1 MFQDRLI
8 VSNPEDAG
16 NQFSSPVN
24 QRHIL
29 YLFARGLSIES
40 NLYGL
45 NGRILRVNLSD
56 ESSKTDSFSEDY
68 AKKFIGGKGFAI
80 DLLYKELS
88 PGIKPLGPENKLV
101 FSTGPLN
108 ATGIPGDTRF
118 VVAGKSPLTGIWGEG
133 NCSGW
138 FADSLKKSGYD
149 ALVVEG
155 TSKKPVYIW
164 INDDVVEVR
173 PAEHLWGKW
182 TLETEKLI
190 KEEVGI
196 NASVVAEGPAA
207 ENLVAFSAVTHTA
220 HRAAGR
226 TGLGA
231 VMGSKK
237 LKAIAALGTG
247 KVAVANPDKVQEL
260 RTNIVKETFVAE
272 FTTVLREHGQAGF
285 VMDLHNDG
293 ILPTRNFQSGV
304 FDGAKAI
311 SGQTMTETILKRR
324 EACPRC
330 PVACKRMVEVTE
342 GPFAPV
348 LPEYGGPE
356 YENVAALGSLLGVDR
371 LDAVCRMN
379 MLCNAYSLDT
389 ISAGVCI
396 AWAMEC
402 FEAGIITTEDT
413 DGLELTFGNAK
424 AAVKMVEKIALKEGF
439 GAIFSEGLSKAAEK
453 IGKGSERFAVEV
465 KRLELPMHEPRG
477 KKGLGLMYAV
487 SNRGGCHMQSMH
499 DPDLESPNM
508 APEIGISVPLHRLDT
523 SRKKV
528 IAMKKT
534 SDWTAMIN
542 STGICSNIYWFGSVY
557 YRPLHQVEILNAV
570 TGWGLSVD
578 EYMNAGERINTYCRA
593 FNAREGV
600 TRNDDKLPHRLM
612 EPLIGGP
619 THGQSISQE
628 ELDSMLDSY
637 YEICGWDKVTGI
649 PTKERLNKLGLGFI
663 NL

>member
-1 MFQDRLI
+1 
-8 VSNPEDAG
+8 
-16 NQFSSPVN
+16 
-24 QRHIL
+24 
-29 YLFARGLSIES
+29 
-40 NLYGL
+40 
-45 NGRILRVNLSD
+45 VNL
-56 ESSKTDSFSEDY
+56 TDGSTKIDTFSEEY
-68 AKKFIGGKGFAI
+68 AKKFIGGKGLAI
-80 DLLYKELS
+80 DLLYKELA
-88 PGIKPLGPENKLV
+88 PGIDPLGPDNKLV
-101 FSTGPLN
+101 FATGPVN
-108 ATGIPGDTRF
+108 AAGIPGDTRF

-138 FADSLKKSGYD
+138 FADGLKKSGYD

-155 TSKKPVYIW
+155 ASVEPVYIW

-173 PAEHLWGKW
+173 PAGHLWGKW

-196 NASVVAEGPAA
+196 DAGVVAEGPAA
-207 ENLVAFSAVTHTA
+207 ENLVTISAVTHTA

-237 LKAIAALGTG
+237 LKAIAAYGTG
-247 KVAVANPDKVQEL
+247 KVEVANPDKVRDLQ
-260 RTNIVKETFVAE
+260 TNIVKETFEAE
-272 FTTVLREHGQAGF
+272 FTVVLREHGQAGF
-285 VMDLHNDG
+285 VVDLHNDG
-293 ILPTRNFQSGV
+293 ILPTRNFKSGV
-304 FDGAKAI
+304 FEGAEKI
-311 SGQTMTETILKRR
+311 SGQAMTETILKSR

-348 LPEYGGPE
+348 DPEYGGPE
-356 YENVAALGSLLGVDR
+356 YENAAALGSLLGVDQ

-402 FEAGIITTEDT
+402 YEVGILTKEDT
-413 DGLELTFGNAK
+413 DGLELTFGNAE

-439 GAIFSEGLSKAAEK
+439 GAIFSEGLTKAAEK
-453 IGKGSERFAVEV
+453 IGKGSEKFAVEV
-465 KRLELPMHEPRG
+465 KGLEIPMHEPRG
-477 KKGLGLMYAV
+477 KKGLGVMYAV

-499 DPDLESPNM
+499 DPDLESPDM
-508 APEIGISVPLHRLDT
+508 APEVGISKPLHRLDT
-523 SRKKV
+523 SMEKV
-528 IAMKKT
+528 LALKKT

-542 STGICSNIYWFGSVY
+542 STGLCSNIYWFGSVF

-570 TGWGLSVD
+570 TGWDFSVE
-578 EYMNAGERINTYCRA
+578 EYMDTGERINTYCRA
-593 FNAREGV
+593 YNVREGV
-600 TRNDDKLPHRLM
+600 TREADTLPRRFM

-619 THGQSISQE
+619 TDGQAISQE

-637 YEICGWDKVTGI
+637 YEICGWDKKTGI
-649 PTKERLNKLGLGFI
+649 PTKERLNRLGLGFV

>member
-1 MFQDRLI
+1 M
-8 VSNPEDAG
+8 
-16 NQFSSPVN
+16 
-24 QRHIL
+24 
-29 YLFARGLSIES
+29 
-40 NLYGL
+40 NLTDGSTK
-45 NGRILRVNLSD
+45 I
-56 ESSKTDSFSEDY
+56 DSFSENY
-68 AKKFIGGKGFAI
+68 AKKYIGGKGLAI
-80 DLLYKELS
+80 DLLYKELA
-88 PGIKPLGPENKLV
+88 PGIDPLSPDNKLM
-101 FSTGPLN
+101 FSTGPVN
-108 ATGIPGDTRF
+108 AAGIPGDTRF

-138 FADSLKKSGYD
+138 FADGLKKSGYD

-155 TSKKPVYIW
+155 ASDEPVYIW
-164 INDDVVEVR
+164 INGDVVEVR
-173 PAEHLWGKW
+173 PAGYLWGKW

-190 KEEVGI
+190 KREVGVD
-196 NASVVAEGPAA
+196 ASVVAEGPAA

-237 LKAIAALGTG
+237 LKAIAAYCTG
-247 KVAVANPDKVQEL
+247 KVAVADPDKVREL
-260 RTNIVKETFVAE
+260 RTNIVKETFEAE
-272 FTTVLREHGQAGF
+272 FTVVLREHGQAGF

-293 ILPTRNFQSGV
+293 ILPTRNFKSGV
-304 FDGAKAI
+304 FEGAEKI
-311 SGQTMTETILKRR
+311 SGQTMTETVLKSR

-356 YENVAALGSLLGVDR
+356 YENAAALGSLLGVDR

-402 FEAGIITTEDT
+402 YEKGILTKEDT
-413 DGLELTFGNAK
+413 DGLELTFGNAE
-424 AAVKMVEKIALKEGF
+424 AAVKMVEKIALKDGF
-439 GAIFSEGLSKAAEK
+439 GAIFSEGLTKAAER
-453 IGKGSERFAVEV
+453 IGRGSEKFAVEV
-465 KRLELPMHEPRG
+465 KGLEIPMHEPRG
-477 KKGLGLMYAV
+477 KKGLGVMYAV

-499 DPDLESPNM
+499 DPDLESPDM
-508 APEIGISVPLHRLDT
+508 APEIGISRPLHRLDT
-523 SRKKV
+523 SREKV
-528 IAMKKT
+528 LAMKKT

-542 STGICSNIYWFGSVY
+542 STGLCSNIYWFGSVY

-570 TGWGLSVD
+570 TGWGFSVE
-578 EYMNAGERINTYCRA
+578 EYMETGERINTYCRA
-593 FNAREGV
+593 FNVREGI
-600 TRNDDKLPHRLM
+600 TRKDDTLPRRFM
-612 EPLIGGP
+612 EPLVGGP
-619 THGQSISQE
+619 TDGQAISQE

-637 YEICGWDKVTGI
+637 YEICGWDKESGI
-649 PTKERLNKLGLGFI
+649 PTKERLNQLGLGFVK
-663 NL
+663 L